1 MRHTSDDIIAAILAG
16 VWNEV
21 GWLMHELD
29 DPDNDKESVSA
40 YRSAVDSWYTLE
52 RYLVAEVIRR
62 LEEENQTKGTTYLTT
77 GIGTHSSSCII
88 YYYLRKRGTPNN
100 KSAGTER
107 KRRSGDPDLLN
118 RYMCSW
124 IQFRRSCSLLVPS
137 AIAMNM
143 SANSPCFKR
152 S

>member
-1 MRHTSDDIIAAILAG
+1 MVIFMRHTSDDIIAAILAG

-77 GIGTHSSSCII
+77 GIGTHYII
-88 YYYLRKRGTPNN
+88 KPFMERNGFVDG
-100 KSAGTER
+100 AGW
-107 KRRSGDPDLLN
+107 
-118 RYMCSW
+118 W
-124 IQFRRSCSLLVPS
+124 I
-137 AIAMNM
+137 
-143 SANSPCFKR
+143 KEHEE
-152 S
+152 